1 MNKTKTK
8 FTKKDIMKS
17 FTMYEQGSWN
27 NAWIEV
33 RSVDRK
39 EVRIH
44 NVGLSS
50 TITIDNEFNVGTFIP
65 R

>member
-8 FTKKDIMKS
+8 FTKKDVMKN
-17 FTMYEQGSWN
+17 FTMKEVGCWN

-33 RSVDRK
+33 RDVDKK
-39 EVRIH
+39 EARIH

-50 TITIDNEFNVGTFIP
+50 TIIIDNKFNAGTFIP